1 MGQLKTSRFLF
12 SATDIYSMLGCQSEI
27 DNSQFLREKCR
38 FRGQLM
44 LQTHKYHINITIT
57 GTCIRQPFTISYML
71 KFICML
77 NAKGSVENAY
87 ISLTEEERQ
96 HDLLYLKRINDGF
109 INALD
114 I

>member
-1 MGQLKTSRFLF
+1 MVQLKTSRFLF

-27 DNSQFLREKCR
+27 DNSHYFSPKYLM
-38 FRGQLM
+38 M

-57 GTCIRQPFTISYML
+57 GTCIKQPFTISVR
-71 KFICML
+71 
-77 NAKGSVENAY
+77 SVGNAY
-87 ISLTEEERQ
+87 IILTEEERQ

-109 INALD
+109 IDALD